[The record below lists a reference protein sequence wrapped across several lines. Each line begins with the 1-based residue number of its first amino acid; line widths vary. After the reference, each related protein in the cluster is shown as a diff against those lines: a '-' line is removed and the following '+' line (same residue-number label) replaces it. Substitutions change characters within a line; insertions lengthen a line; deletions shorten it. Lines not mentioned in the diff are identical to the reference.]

1 MSKGKVQCAG
11 SSLFLKSRFGIG
23 YNLVYGVLISRI
35 SYTTYDYNN
44 YKLHEKFQEGA
55 ILDVGSNIIFQV
67 LVNWTVFAIELW
79 RIILLK
85 F

>member
-1 MSKGKVQCAG
+1 MSKGKVRCAG

-23 YNLVYGVLISRI
+23 YNLGYKVLISRI

-44 YKLHEKFQEGA
+44 YKLHEKFQECA

-67 LVNWTVFAIELW
+67 LVNWTVFAIEL
-79 RIILLK
+79 
-85 F
+85 

>member
-1 MSKGKVQCAG
+1 MSKGKVRCAG

-23 YNLVYGVLISRI
+23 YNLGYEVLISRI

-44 YKLHEKFQEGA
+44 YKLHEKFQECA

-67 LVNWTVFAIELW
+67 LVNWTVFAIEL
-79 RIILLK
+79 
-85 F
+85 